1 MSKKKFAI
9 IFVIISLI
17 ISGILVI
24 SNYYFQNIEEEI
36 YIEDYIG
43 DTTTSTNTSTTITS
57 KLKNKIKKIVKTTIK
72 NNDYLLVLEIPKIN
86 IKKGVY
92 NKNNKL
98 NNVDKNITI
107 LKDSS
112 MPDEVNG
119 SVILA
124 SHNGNTRV
132 SYFKHLEKLNINDQV
147 YIYYKGY
154 KYTYKIYKSEVVN
167 KVGQIKINKKSNVS
181 NIVLISCKNG
191 TNDKQVVYLGELIKK
206 DKY

>member
-17 ISGILVI
+17 ISCILVI
-24 SNYYFQNIEEEI
+24 SNYYYQNIEEEI

-43 DTTTSTNTSTTITS
+43 DTTTSTNTSATITS

-107 LKDSS
+107 LNDSS